1 MAKEDEEFR
10 AYLEANGYEVSQI
23 CRRSEATT
31 VVDDVASDKEEG
43 LRLKSPF
50 LPPPRI
56 YPYVGYQFWHFCLM
70 DVFPFALFHAI
81 SWFLVLAFYDTPMLL
96 SWLRL
101 TLRLIIQV
109 IL

>member
-10 AYLEANGYEVSQI
+10 AYLEANGYDASQI
-23 CRRSEATT
+23 CGRSEATT
-31 VVDDVASDKEEG
+31 VVDDVTSDKEEG

-101 TLRLIIQV
+101 TLRLIIPV

>member
-1 MAKEDEEFR
+1 MAKEDGEFR
-10 AYLEANGYEVSQI
+10 SYLEANGYDASQI

-50 LPPPRI
+50 LPSPRI

-101 TLRLIIQV
+101 TLRLIIPV